1 MKRKATFIVH
11 TYEFKRGTFPGGE
24 CEIRLAGNPDNYNKA
39 KADCSL
45 DAIFLNMT
53 MQLRVDTKEED
64 FQTIIPAVMY
74 KDDPMMIKEFPRV
87 KHKHFRVTIEEI
99 DDDEVPA

>member
-1 MKRKATFIVH
+1 MKRRVTFIARSQ
-11 TYEFKRGTFPGGE
+11 EFKRGTRFGPAVEITFVCDWPVGDATLRGSNVEIKMGFP
-24 CEIRLAGNPDNYNKA
+24 L
-39 KADCSL
+39 
-45 DAIFLNMT
+45 
-53 MQLRVDTKEED
+53 DTKEED

-74 KDDPMMIKEFPRV
+74 EDNPMMIKEFPRV